1 MGEQERY
8 VIDELR
14 ETVTNKSRMSMSVMK
29 DDLVILHEG
38 DEPEGMDEG
47 DMKEPGATAGKSPE
61 GGGSEL
67 ETIKSD
73 VVGGAM
79 MAGHSVVNEEK
90 VENVHVLFSDF
101 QSVAE

>member
-14 ETVTNKSRMSMSVMK
+14 ECVANKFRMSVSVTN
-29 DDLVILHEG
+29 DDLVMSHEG

-67 ETIKSD
+67 QTIKSD
-73 VVGGAM
+73 VGGGAM
-79 MAGHSVVNEEK
+79 MSDHSVVNEEK
-90 VENVHVLFSDF
+90 VENVHVLFF
-101 QSVAE
+101 R